1 MAKKKEEK
9 KEEKSVEKKEP
20 KKNKKQD
27 KKQTPQEKY
36 PVLQLI
42 AESDEDTGIVVGA
55 LNKKGLYLQFI
66 NDLENNNQILKLSK
80 EEFDKIIKEFK
91 YGEL

>member
-9 KEEKSVEKKEP
+9 KEEVKDKEVKKEAP
-20 KKNKKQD
+20 K
-27 KKQTPQEKY
+27 EKY

-42 AESDEDTGIVVGA
+42 AESEEDNGIVVGA

-66 NDLENNNQILKLSK
+66 DDLENNNQKVKLTK